1 MQCEIAAAYMSGN
14 LRHTKQLISELTVPT
29 TGHPLRPDALAVEA
43 RVCDR
48 TVVPQYTLLYNVY
61 QGYRRTPKGEGGRT
75 TLIKPA

>member
-29 TGHPLRPDALAVEA
+29 MGHPLRPDALAVEA

-48 TVVPQYTLLYNVY
+48 TVVPQ
-61 QGYRRTPKGEGGRT
+61 RGEHDAVISIAVKRVT
-75 TLIKPA
+75 AKTS

>member
-43 RVCDR
+43 REPEVFSSQKR
-48 TVVPQYTLLYNVY
+48 
-61 QGYRRTPKGEGGRT
+61 K
-75 TLIKPA
+75 I

>member
-48 TVVPQYTLLYNVY
+48 TVVPQRGKHDAVISIAVKRVTAK
-61 QGYRRTPKGEGGRT
+61 TS
-75 TLIKPA
+75 